1 MVRVP
6 RTVPQ
11 PWGGQQGTIRF
22 RSPARPGSG
31 PGDDRVAEAA
41 DAGEWDLTPDW
52 LAGGESAPLEWFS
65 DGGAADEIIRDLI
78 AAAARHPRTRWCLT
92 VLNPDGTAAA
102 HGCAPGRHPAPPA

>member
-1 MVRVP
+1 MGRTARNHPVP
-6 RTVPQ
+6 LSRP
-11 PWGGQQGTIRF
+11 PRE
-22 RSPARPGSG
+22 RSRG
-31 PGDDRVAEAA
+31 DRVAEAA